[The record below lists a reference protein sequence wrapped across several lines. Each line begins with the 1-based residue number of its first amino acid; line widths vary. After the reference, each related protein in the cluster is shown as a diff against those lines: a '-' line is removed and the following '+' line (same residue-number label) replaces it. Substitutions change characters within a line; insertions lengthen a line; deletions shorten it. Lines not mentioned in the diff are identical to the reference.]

1 MFYLSKKYLLVKI
14 FDLDFGLNKLL
25 NSE

>member
-1 MFYLSKKYLLVKI
+1 MFYLSQKYLPVKI
-14 FDLDFGLNKLL
+14 FDLDFGLNKSL